1 MKEIKCILKK
11 SVWLFAVVSAILFA
25 GCQDEDDQQN
35 SNNNN
40 DSTTDYPATA
50 DVIHDAVTDIDGNT
64 YDAVRIGDQIWMA
77 SNLRTTREPNGA
89 IIREGNP
96 NVVPQID
103 RYRYATNS
111 DITTYGYVYNLAAA
125 LNTVEFDPDNSPF
138 CDENDAPSGVQG
150 ICPNGWHLPSKM
162 EYERLC
168 TYIKTHITE
177 YYSTSEFTQQQV
189 AYLGS
194 MGCLFD
200 CALASNSGW
209 DLASDFYN
217 IGYNQ
222 SVNNGTGFCAMPAG
236 VYRAAY
242 EYIYVDQDHNYNTAI
257 QNGEIVAVGKIAY
270 FWKADG
276 RCYIQH
282 DYPHDYI
289 AVVPRT
295 FGLTYGGSTPS
306 IWDLSAYEIDEAL
319 RYYQSVRCL
328 KDY

>member
-11 SVWLFAVVSAILFA
+11 SVWLWAVVSAMFFA

-35 SNNNN
+35 NNNN

-50 DVIHDAVTDIDGNT
+50 DVIHNAVTDIDGNT

-77 SNLRTTREPNGA
+77 SNLRTTREPDGT
-89 IIREGNP
+89 IIQEDNP
-96 NVVPQID
+96 NVVPQMD
-103 RYRYATNS
+103 RYRYTIHQ
-111 DITTYGYVYNLAAA
+111 DIVTYGYVYNLAAA
-125 LNTVEFDPDNSPF
+125 LNTTEFDPDNSPF

-162 EYERLC
+162 EYARLC

-177 YYSTSEFTQQQV
+177 YYSSSELNQQQV
-189 AYLGS
+189 AYIGAE
-194 MGCLFD
+194 GCLTD
-200 CALASNSGW
+200 CALASNTGW
-209 DLASDFYN
+209 HLASNIYN

-242 EYIYVDQDHNYNTAI
+242 EYYDGYNTGI
-257 QNGEIVAVGKIAY
+257 QYGEIDGVSECAIFWNGNGRIRIEDGNPNDYISVTPYIFALYYDGFDPSNTEDYSGKIDFVLQNY
-270 FWKADG
+270 
-276 RCYIQH
+276 H
-282 DYPHDYI
+282 
-289 AVVPRT
+289 
-295 FGLTYGGSTPS
+295 
-306 IWDLSAYEIDEAL
+306 
-319 RYYQSVRCL
+319 SVRCL